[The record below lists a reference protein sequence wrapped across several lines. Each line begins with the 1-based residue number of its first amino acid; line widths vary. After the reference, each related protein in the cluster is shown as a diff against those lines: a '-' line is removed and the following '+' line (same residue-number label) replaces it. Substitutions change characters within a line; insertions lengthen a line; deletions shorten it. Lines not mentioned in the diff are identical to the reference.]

1 MTMGAPLGKRPNRHR
16 TYQDTGE
23 SRMAKRG
30 DPEVLRLLVVWL
42 RSIPNWTQATFAE
55 ACGVRQSDIS
65 RYENGLE
72 APSEEVLR
80 RMAKA
85 VKVPWP
91 VVVQVRR
98 VFAAARYL
106 ADREAR
112 EFPTATDLG
121 NIWGEVMNL
130 ALTSYFIE
138 GTKDRPPV
146 SSEVLRRNA
155 QEIWT
160 VLLPHPAERRLAL
173 LRAYPG
179 DKGRWEALVERICTE
194 SVRAAADDP
203 EEARR
208 YAEFARAVANQASLE
223 EGHRALVLAYVWG
236 FVGNARRVANEL
248 QEAKQA
254 FLEVERLL
262 KAGEGHTTELLDL
275 SRLLDLE
282 ASLRKDEQRY
292 PEALVLLDRA
302 RAALS
307 EDDLAIGHI
316 LLNKEHVLERMGD
329 HEGALAVLAE
339 AEPYIRRSGDSRLL
353 LALHFNRADNLYHLE
368 RYEEGAFLMPAV
380 RELAAS
386 EGNALDL
393 LRVRWL
399 GGRLDAGLGKE
410 DEAVAALEEVK
421 EAFTER
427 RLPYDAALSMLDLA
441 LLLLKRGEVSR
452 VEELA
457 LETAWILGAQG
468 IRREA
473 LAGLQ
478 LFCEAAEKREL
489 SARVIRRVRKEV
501 ERSC

>member
-1 MTMGAPLGKRPNRHR
+1 
-16 TYQDTGE
+16 
-23 SRMAKRG
+23 MAKRG
-30 DPEVLRLLVVWL
+30 DPEVLRLFVVWL

-65 RYENGLE
+65 RYENGIE

-80 RMAKA
+80 RMATA

-91 VVVQVRR
+91 VAVQVRR
-98 VFAAARYL
+98 VFAATRYL
-106 ADREAR
+106 ADREAW
-112 EFPTATDLG
+112 EFLTAPDLG
-121 NIWGEVMNL
+121 KAWGEVMTL

-138 GTKDRPPV
+138 GTKDRVPV
-146 SSEVLRRNA
+146 SVEDLRCNA

-160 VLLPHPAERRLAL
+160 VLLPLPAERRLAL

-179 DKGRWEALVERICTE
+179 DRGRWEALVERICTE

-208 YAEFARAVANQASLE
+208 HAEFARAVASQASLE
-223 EGHRALVLAYVWG
+223 RGHHALVLAYVWG
-236 FVGNARRVANEL
+236 FIGNARRVANEL

-254 FLEVERLL
+254 FLEVERHL
-262 KAGEGHTTELLDL
+262 KAGEEHTTELLDL

-302 RAALS
+302 RETLS
-307 EDDLAIGHI
+307 EDRAIGHI

-329 HEGALAVLAE
+329 YEGALAVLAE
-339 AEPYIRRSGDSRLL
+339 AEPYIRKSGDSRLL
-353 LALHFNRADNLYHLE
+353 LALHFNRADNLYHLG
-368 RYEEGAFLMPAV
+368 RYEEGASLMPTV
-380 RELAAS
+380 RELAAE

-399 GGRLDAGLGKE
+399 GGRLDVGLGKE
-410 DEAVAALEEVK
+410 EAVSALEEVK
-421 EAFTER
+421 EAFTKR

-441 LLLLKRGEVSR
+441 LILLKRREVSR

-457 LETAWILGAQG
+457 LETAWIFDAQG

-473 LAGLQ
+473 LAALK
-478 LFCEAAEKREL
+478 LFCEAAEKKEL
-489 SARVIRRVRKEV
+489 SAAVIRRVRAEI
-501 ERSC
+501 ECYC